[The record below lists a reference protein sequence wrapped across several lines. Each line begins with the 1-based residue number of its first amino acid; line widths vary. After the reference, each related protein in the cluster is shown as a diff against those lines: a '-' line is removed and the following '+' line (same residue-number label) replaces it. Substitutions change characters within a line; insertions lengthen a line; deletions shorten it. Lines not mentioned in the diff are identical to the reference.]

1 MAKVQWWQRIADP
14 DSVVKR
20 ATSAVSDRRVRYIT
34 AARSS
39 GLFRDE
45 PEILQAFVNADV
57 PLSVANRTMAEITKV
72 KAKQRRER
80 YTTAGYGNESMTQ
93 NQIDEEADAKADETV
108 NPMIASAANSRL
120 MQASIQRSSDKGPGF
135 WGHLAGLGES
145 IVGAAGDAL
154 TAISSPLQVPRAIG
168 GAMPDSQAEK
178 FVKESDAIQS
188 LPVLGQMGVTLTE
201 SVFDWTKGVSNLL
214 GNKVTEQ
221 TGLLGSQEL
230 SEAQQQ
236 QMKGAGYD
244 PTSRVSRYA
253 YYYESFSQKRRAV
266 ADDDI
271 SKLKNQYDPGKVQL
285 AVELVTS
292 GFFEDPARSIG
303 GLSPEAQ
310 QFARGLGAAPQDSAD
325 ARLVK
330 AVQDNNTLGFGAA
343 LANRFP
349 EFGEMGSG
357 GRAAVGAFGDLAVY
371 WFADPLVVAGKGLQ
385 AVKYSMNG
393 VSANTID
400 DTVKM
405 LAASGDNFKP
415 KGFAATALDDA
426 MRVVDKNFHLMQA
439 NRMDEA
445 AKAAE
450 SFRRLHPD
458 MAGVYDALMATRSGA
473 VTRLRPREG
482 KEILSETEKSR
493 RVNRQQQPWAY
504 DSGKF
509 GESTPVWKLSDSV
522 DDAISAERSATE
534 RAKMADTLGEFV
546 FMEALTSGRP
556 LYKGKM
562 LLPGQVAIN
571 RRFRDGIANVRDF
584 YSRQDKKFWRN
595 LEEARGKHKIE
606 LDGDVVADAYGRA
619 EILLDKATTDAV
631 KRNYYGGLGNPTL
644 GLSRAMGRAWTK
656 FEKSFS
662 GKTINFDSPES
673 TELFRRW
680 AVEFLP
686 KRQAYALTNEFAAS
700 NPARRYALMQQ
711 TVSASLS
718 AAGLRNNSA
727 ARRASERL
735 LKGLAPRYDEAGR
748 SGSPLEMYTNPIDNT
763 VKVGEYDVAAAVWP
777 HQVTEGWQMPNLRE
791 LKRVINRHSVLGYA
805 AGTLN
810 NDTMDVM
817 TSWWKVLMVANPAN
831 MVRQALEAG
840 AFLVARNPEMVGDVA
855 QVRQALKAA
864 KGVAK
869 AEKHDLQRLAGR
881 LEDVVDGG
889 TLARIDEAIKTGDT
903 ATYAGIIRSTLEKNG
918 IKGRHADI
926 LTRMGETVDIR
937 DMAPGPVHSAALALA
952 GPLDWYRKLRF
963 RTAEKLGLS
972 VDEMIASPFEKYLAE
987 STVSQYTESMLHAMG
1002 AAADNYALGSERF
1015 MDDTF
1020 DHTTELLNQGFGVR
1034 TPRVPNSYQYTD
1046 SFSTQAWTEDIQKL
1060 QADELGNLVLRRIAA
1075 EELGKVD
1082 QIKMLN
1088 GMLEAAN
1095 AEGAVV
1101 SSVKVA
1107 KDGGMIRARKTFL
1120 GEEFAKRS
1128 AGVTDEAELAQI
1140 KTDLMALQ
1148 RYSPEALETP
1158 AGFAAHLIG
1167 TDDLGRTLRDT
1178 SKRANYTSSGRY
1190 VETAEDRAEAISR
1203 HAEVMVRDAVM
1214 RLGGR
1219 YEDGRIVFSHE
1230 TYPLL
1235 EKIAEGKRVNAN
1247 DLAHLPDDLRPP
1259 GLVKELYV
1267 PDLGQGRNTIRR
1279 RLVQAASKTYSA
1291 IVAQPLA
1298 AYASHPMVIAHR
1310 YEAYTE
1316 MMPVFKQL
1324 TARGMSQEQAAYLL
1338 ESAANRRALNLTFN
1352 ATDNPGDHSV
1362 FAELTDNFLMFNR
1375 AQEDFLRRFLKAA
1388 TADPALLART
1398 KTLVDAAHHAGLV
1411 SMQKFSDEEG
1421 NEKEQLV
1428 FTYPGSAAMVKVIG
1442 DAWAAMGGEADNLHG
1457 IPQYK
1462 GLSAQVRF
1470 INPSINNP
1478 LQFSSNPFMAMPLR
1492 FAREMFP
1499 EHAQDITE
1507 VITAME
1513 GGSRY
1518 FAEKDTMEQFLP
1530 AALTRLVPIVTKD
1543 ERDGQYAS
1551 ALRSA
1556 LTYAEAAGILPEA
1569 GQASPD
1575 EVQDAQDAIR
1585 SMVQNIM
1592 VQRAVFG
1599 MVAPAA
1605 PSLAEPGDLKTSA
1618 LAMAEGVNSLRG
1630 EWFDVLEWANTK
1642 YPQNGAMA
1650 LSEAHVEWARRHP
1663 KGKSIANP
1671 EAFTVGTSQMAG
1683 SEKAAPSNAPV
1694 TQWMLDNL
1702 EWVQK
1707 NQAVAYYLLPT
1718 MEGDKWYE
1726 AAPYRLQFRQELR
1739 EHKSLEEFYRDVT
1752 MQDELAQFYGMTKQL
1767 SVAKMLDPANAKAIQ
1782 SQFDQWKAGWEQKH
1796 PGVAAE
1802 LDRRQDPNYA
1812 HAQIAP
1818 ALGRLAQESLPAE
1831 LAPFQAQFKE
1841 MYGDYMTY
1849 RKLFAEAPRNQKA
1862 TVNARYREYG
1872 KARWEVTPLSQL
1884 WNALDVYEDR

>member
-14 DSVVKR
+14 DAVVKR

-39 GLFRDE
+39 GLFQDE

-57 PLSVANRTMAEITKV
+57 PLSVANRTMAELTKV
-72 KAKQRRER
+72 KAKQRRSL

-93 NQIDEEADAKADETV
+93 AQTDQEADAKQDDIQL
-108 NPMIASAANSRL
+108 NPVLSGVANSSA
-120 MQASIQRSSDKGPGF
+120 MQGAIQRSAKQEEPGF
-135 WGHLAGLGES
+135 WGHVAGIGES
-145 IVGAAGDAL
+145 IVGGLGDAL
-154 TAISSPLQVPRAIG
+154 TAASSPIQVPKAIG
-168 GAMPDSQAEK
+168 AAMPDASAEK
-178 FVKESDAIQS
+178 WVKENEWIQS
-188 LPVLGQMGVTLTE
+188 IPVLGQMGVTLAE
-201 SVFDWTKGVSNLL
+201 GVFDWSKGASNLIA
-214 GNKVTEQ
+214 GDAGGDVISEQ
-221 TGLLGSQEL
+221 QK
-230 SEAQQQ
+230 Q
-236 QMKGAGYD
+236 QMRGAGYD
-244 PTSRVSRYA
+244 PNARASRYA
-253 YYYESFSQKRRAV
+253 YYYEGFNQKRKAV
-266 ADDDI
+266 ADDDVA
-271 SKLKNQYDPGKVQL
+271 KLKNEYDPNKVQL

-292 GFFEDPARSIG
+292 GFFEDPARSIN

-310 QFARGLGAAPQDSAD
+310 GFARGLGAQPQDSSD
-325 ARLVK
+325 ARLIK

-343 LANRFP
+343 LANRFG
-349 EFGEMGSG
+349 GEMGG
-357 GRAAVGAFGDLAVY
+357 GQRAAVGAFGDLAVY
-371 WFADPLVVAGKGLQ
+371 WFADPLVVGSKGLK

-393 VSANTID
+393 VSANSID

-405 LAASGDNFKP
+405 LAASGNDFKP
-415 KGFAATALDDA
+415 KGFAAKALDDA
-426 MRVVDKNFHLMQA
+426 MRTVDNNFHLMQS

-445 AKAAE
+445 AKATE

-458 MAGVYDALMATRSGA
+458 MMPVFDALMATRSGA
-473 VTRLRPREG
+473 ITRLRPREG
-482 KEILSETEKSR
+482 AEIASETEKAR

-509 GESTPVWKLSDSV
+509 GESTPVWKLSDSFDEAV
-522 DDAISAERSATE
+522 SAERSATE

-546 FMEALTSGRP
+546 FMEALTSGRS

-562 LLPGQVAIN
+562 LLPGQVAVN
-571 RRFRDGIANVRDF
+571 RRFRDAFSGVRDA
-584 YSRQDKKFWRN
+584 YSRTDKKFWKN
-595 LEEARGKHKIE
+595 LEEARGKHKVE

-631 KRNYYGGLGNPTL
+631 KRNYYGSLGNPTL
-644 GLSRAMGRAWTK
+644 GLSRAMGRGWTY

-662 GKTINFDSPES
+662 NKTINFDSPES

-686 KRQAYALTNEFAAS
+686 KRHAYALTNEFASS

-718 AAGLRNNSA
+718 AAGLRNNGA
-727 ARRASERL
+727 ARRTAERL

-748 SGSPLEMYTNPIDNT
+748 TGSPLEMYTNPIDNT

-810 NDTMDVM
+810 NDTMDVL
-817 TSWWKVLMVANPAN
+817 TSWWKVAMVANPAN
-831 MVRQALEAG
+831 MVRQALESY
-840 AFLVARNPEMVGDVA
+840 AFTAARNPEILPEMVQA
-855 QVRQALKAA
+855 RQALKAA
-864 KGVAK
+864 GGINK
-869 AEKHDLQRLAGR
+869 AEKHDLQRLAGK
-881 LEDVVDGG
+881 LQDVVDGP
-889 TLARIDEAIKTGDT
+889 TLARIDEAIKTGDNV
-903 ATYAGIIRSTLEKNG
+903 TYAGIIRDALEKNG

-937 DMAPGPVHSAALALA
+937 DMAPGPIHSAALALA

-963 RTAEKLGLS
+963 RTAERLGLS
-972 VDEMIASPFEKYLAE
+972 VDELMASPFEKYLSE

-1015 MDDTF
+1015 MDNTF
-1020 DHTTELLNQGFGVR
+1020 DRTTELMNQGFGVR
-1034 TPRVPNSYQYTD
+1034 TPRVPNSYQYTE
-1046 SFSTQAWTEDIQKL
+1046 SYSTQAWAEDIQKL
-1060 QADELGNLVLRRIAA
+1060 QGDELGNLVLRRIAA
-1075 EELGKVD
+1075 EEVGKVE
-1082 QIKMLN
+1082 QVKKLN
-1088 GMLEAAN
+1088 AMLEAAN
-1095 AEGAVV
+1095 AKGALVP
-1101 SSVKVA
+1101 SVRVT
-1107 KDGGMIRARKTFL
+1107 KDTGMIHARKKFL
-1120 GEEFAKRS
+1120 GEEFARRS
-1128 AGVTDEAELAQI
+1128 ADVTDADELAAI
-1140 KTDLMALQ
+1140 KADLMALE
-1148 RYSPEALETP
+1148 RYSPQSLETP
-1158 AGFAAHLIG
+1158 AGFAAHLISA
-1167 TDDLGRTLRDT
+1167 DDLGRVLRDT
-1178 SKRANYTSSGRY
+1178 SKRSNYTSSGRA
-1190 VETAEDRAEAISR
+1190 VETAEDRAEAVSR
-1203 HAEVMVRDAVM
+1203 HAEVMVRDAVT

-1219 YEDGRIVFSHE
+1219 YENGKAAFSHE
-1230 TYPLL
+1230 VYPLL
-1235 EKIAEGKRVNAN
+1235 EKIADGKRINAN
-1247 DLAHLPDDLRPP
+1247 DLTPYADELRPP

-1267 PDLGQGRNTIRR
+1267 PDLGQGKNTIRR

-1291 IVAQPLA
+1291 VVAQPLA
-1298 AYASHPMVIAHR
+1298 AYATHPTVIAHR

-1316 MMPVFKQL
+1316 LMPVMKQL
-1324 TARGMSQEQAAYLL
+1324 TSRGMSEQQAAYLL

-1352 ATDNPGDHSV
+1352 TTDNPGDHSV

-1375 AQEDFLRRFLKAA
+1375 AQEDFLRRFLKA
-1388 TADPALLART
+1388 TVADPALLART
-1398 KTLVDAAHHAGLV
+1398 KTLVDAAHHAGVV

-1442 DAWAAMGGEADNLHG
+1442 DAWASMGGEMDNLHG
-1457 IPQYK
+1457 VPQFK
-1462 GLSAQVRF
+1462 GFSAQVRF
-1470 INPSINNP
+1470 VNPSINNP

-1530 AALTRLVPIVTKD
+1530 AALTRLVPLVTKD

-1551 ALRSA
+1551 ALRTA

-1575 EVQDAQDAIR
+1575 QIQDAQDSVR

-1599 MVAPAA
+1599 MFAPAA
-1605 PSLAEPGDLKTSA
+1605 PSLNEPSGDLKVNA
-1618 LAMAEGVNSLRG
+1618 AAMAEGVTSLRS
-1630 EWFDVLEWANTK
+1630 EWFDVLEWANVK
-1642 YPQNGAMA
+1642 YPQNGSLA
-1650 LSEAHVEWARRHP
+1650 LSEAHVEWARRYP

-1671 EAFTVGTSQMAG
+1671 EAFTTGTSQMAG

-1702 EWVQK
+1702 DWVK
-1707 NQAVAYYLLPT
+1707 ENQAVAYHLLPT

-1752 MQDELAQFYGMTKQL
+1752 MQDEISQFFKMTKQL
-1767 SVAKMLDPANAKAIQ
+1767 SAAKMIDPGNSKAIQ
-1782 SQFDQWKAGWEQKH
+1782 AAFDQWKSGWEQKH

-1812 HAQIAP
+1812 HSQIAP
-1818 ALGRLAQESLPAE
+1818 ALGRLAENPLPKE
-1831 LAPFQAQFKE
+1831 LEPFKAQFQE

-1849 RKLFAEAPRNQKA
+1849 RRLFAEAPRNEKA
-1862 TVNARYREYG
+1862 AINGKYRDYG
-1872 KARWEVTPLSQL
+1872 KSRWGGSPLSQL
-1884 WNALDVYEDR
+1884 WNAIDVYEDR

>member
-14 DSVVKR
+14 DTVVKR
-20 ATSAVSDRRVRYIT
+20 ATAAVSDRRVRYVT
-34 AARSS
+34 AARAS
-39 GLFRDE
+39 GLFQDE
-45 PEILQAFVNADV
+45 PEVLQAFVNADV
-57 PLSVANRTMAEITKV
+57 PLSVANRTMAEISKI
-72 KAKQRRER
+72 KAKQRRQN
-80 YTTAGYGNESMTQ
+80 YTNAGYGTESMTQ
-93 NQIDEEADAKADETV
+93 SQVDEEADAKSGDTLTF
-108 NPMIASAANSRL
+108 SAGENKA
-120 MQASIQRSSDKGPGF
+120 MQGAIQRPTDEGPGF
-135 WGHLAGLGES
+135 WGHLAGLGETVVGGLGDVLGAIAS
-145 IVGAAGDAL
+145 PISVPLAAGAAQPD
-154 TAISSPLQVPRAIG
+154 TAQ
-168 GAMPDSQAEK
+168 EK
-178 FVKESDAIQS
+178 WAQEN
-188 LPVLGQMGVTLTE
+188 LGKNVIPAY
-201 SVFDWTKGVSNLL
+201 
-214 GNKVTEQ
+214 
-221 TGLLGSQEL
+221 GLLGKAAGALTGSVMDWAKGVNIVAGIDRDA
-230 SEAQQQ
+230 SPQQQ
-236 QMKGAGYD
+236 AQMRGAGYD
-244 PTSRVSRYA
+244 PNSATSRYA
-253 YYYESFSQKRRAV
+253 YYYESFNQKRKPV
-266 ADDDI
+266 ADKDI
-271 SKLKNQYDPGKVQL
+271 DRLKNEYDPGKVQL

-330 AVQDNNTLGFGAA
+330 AMQDNATLSFGGA
-343 LANRFP
+343 LANQWDM
-349 EFGEMGSG
+349 ELGSG
-357 GRAAVGAFGDLAVY
+357 SRAAVSAFGDLAVY
-371 WFADPLVVAGKGLQ
+371 WFADPLVLAGRG
-385 AVKYSMNG
+385 VKAAKYMMNG
-393 VSANTID
+393 VSANSID

-405 LAASGDNFKP
+405 LAASADNFKP
-415 KGFAATALDDA
+415 KGFAASALDDA
-426 MRVVDKNFHLMQA
+426 MRTVDKNFNLMQA

-450 SFRRLHPD
+450 SFRRLRPD

-493 RVNRQQQPWAY
+493 RVSRQQQPWIY

-522 DDAISAERSATE
+522 DEAVSAERSATE
-534 RAKMADTLGEFV
+534 RAKMADTLGDFI
-546 FMEALTSGRP
+546 FMEAITSGRS

-584 YSRQDKKFWRN
+584 YSRQDKKFWKN
-595 LEEARGKHKIE
+595 LEEARGKHKVE

-631 KRNYYGGLGNPTL
+631 KRNYYGGVGTPTL
-644 GLSRAMGRAWTK
+644 GLSRSMGRAWSH

-662 GKTINFDSPES
+662 NKTINFDSPES

-727 ARRASERL
+727 AKRTAEKL

-748 SGSPLEMYTNPIDNT
+748 AGSPLEMYTNPIDNT

-791 LKRVINRHSVLGYA
+791 LKRVINRHSILGYA
-805 AGTLN
+805 TGTLN

-817 TSWWKVLMVANPAN
+817 TSWWKVAMVANPAN
-831 MVRQALEAG
+831 MVRQAVEAAG
-840 AFLVARNPEMVGDVA
+840 FLVGRQPEMVGPAVQA
-855 QVRQALKAA
+855 RLALKAA
-864 KGVAK
+864 KGLAK

-881 LEDVVDGG
+881 LEDVVDGP
-889 TLARIDEAIKTGDT
+889 TLAKIDEAIKTGDT
-903 ATYAGIIRSTLEKNG
+903 ATYAGIIRDTLEKNG

-926 LTRMGETVDIR
+926 LTRLGETVDIR
-937 DMAPGPVHSAALALA
+937 DMAPGPVHSASLALA
-952 GPLDWYRKLRF
+952 GPMDWYRKLRY
-963 RTAEKLGLS
+963 RTAEKLGLNIE
-972 VDEMIASPFEKYLAE
+972 EMISSPFEKYLAE

-1015 MDDTF
+1015 ADETF
-1020 DHTTELLNQGFGVR
+1020 DRTTELLNQGFGVR
-1034 TPRVPNSYQYTD
+1034 TPRVPNSYQFTE
-1046 SFSTQAWTEDIQKL
+1046 SFSTQAWAEDIQKL

-1082 QIKMLN
+1082 QVKALN

-1095 AEGAVV
+1095 AKGALVPA
-1101 SSVKVA
+1101 VKVA
-1107 KDGGMIRARKTFL
+1107 KDGGMIRARKAFL
-1120 GEEFAKRS
+1120 RDEYAKRS
-1128 AGVTDEAELAQI
+1128 AGVTDPAELETI
-1140 KTDLMALQ
+1140 KADLMALE
-1148 RYSPEALETP
+1148 RYSPQALETP

-1167 TDDLGRTLRDT
+1167 TDDLGRVLRDT
-1178 SKRANYTSSGRY
+1178 AKRSNYTASGRY

-1203 HAEVMVRDAVM
+1203 HAEVMVRDAVT

-1219 YEDGRIVFSHE
+1219 YEDGRILFSHE
-1230 TYPLL
+1230 VHPLL
-1235 EKIAEGKRVNAN
+1235 EKVAEGKRVNAA
-1247 DLAHLPDDLRPP
+1247 DLTSYADDLRPQ

-1267 PDLGQGRNTIRR
+1267 PDLGQGKNTIRR
-1279 RLVQAASKTYSA
+1279 RLVQAASKAYSA
-1291 IVAQPLA
+1291 VVAQPLA
-1298 AYASHPMVIAHR
+1298 AYATHPMVIANR
-1310 YEAYTE
+1310 YTAYNE
-1316 MMPVFKQL
+1316 LMPVFKQL
-1324 TARGMSQEQAAYLL
+1324 KARGMSDEQAAYML

-1375 AQEDFLRRFLKAA
+1375 AQEDFTRRFFKAT

-1398 KTLVDAAHHAGLV
+1398 KVLVDAAFHAGVV

-1421 NEKEQLV
+1421 NDKEQLV
-1428 FTYPGSAAMVKVIG
+1428 FTYPGSAAMVRIIG

-1457 IPQYK
+1457 MPQYK

-1530 AALTRLVPIVTKD
+1530 SALTRLVPLVTKD

-1551 ALRSA
+1551 ALRTA

-1575 EVQDAQDAIR
+1575 QIQDAQDSIR

-1599 MVAPAA
+1599 MFAPAA
-1605 PSLAEPGDLKTSA
+1605 PSLGEPGDLKTNA
-1618 LAMAEGVNSLRG
+1618 LAMAEGVQSLRG
-1630 EWFDVLEWANTK
+1630 EWFDVLEWANNK
-1642 YPQNGAMA
+1642 YPQNGSLA
-1650 LSEAHVEWARRHP
+1650 LSEAHVEWARRYP

-1671 EAFTVGTSQMAG
+1671 EAFTVGTSQMTG
-1683 SEKAAPSNAPV
+1683 SEKAAPSNAPT

-1702 EWVQK
+1702 DWVK
-1707 NQAVAYYLLPT
+1707 ENQAVAYLLLPT
-1718 MEGDKWYE
+1718 MAGDKWYE

-1752 MQDELAQFYGMTKQL
+1752 MQDEMAQFYGMTKQL
-1767 SVAKMLDPANAKAIQ
+1767 SRAKMVDPGNAKAIQ
-1782 SQFDQWKAGWEQKH
+1782 AAFDQWKAGWDQKH

-1812 HAQIAP
+1812 HSQIAP
-1818 ALGRLAQESLPAE
+1818 ALGRLADQPLPKE

-1841 MYGDYMTY
+1841 MYSDYMTY
-1849 RKLFAEAPRNQKA
+1849 RRLFAEAPRGDKA
-1862 TVNARYREYG
+1862 GINSKYRQYG
-1872 KARWEVTPLSQL
+1872 DSRWGATPLENL
-1884 WNALDVYEDR
+1884 WKSLDVYEDR

>member
-1 MAKVQWWQRIADP
+1 MARKPQWWQRIADP
-14 DSVVKR
+14 DTVVKR
-20 ATSAVSDRRVRYIT
+20 ATAPVSDRRVRYIT

-39 GLFRDE
+39 GLFQDE
-45 PEILQAFVNADV
+45 PEVLQAFVNADV
-57 PLSVANRTMAEITKV
+57 PLAVANRTMAEMAKV
-72 KAKQRRER
+72 KARQRRDL
-80 YTTAGYGNESMTQ
+80 YTQAGYGNESMTRAQ
-93 NQIDEEADAKADETV
+93 LDQESDAKADPIV
-108 NPMIASAANSRL
+108 QAAADSPL
-120 MQASIQRSSDKGPGF
+120 MQNMIKRSASDEGTGF
-135 WGHLAGLGES
+135 WGHLAGIGES
-145 IVGAAGDAL
+145 IVGAAGDVL
-154 TAISSPLQVPRAIG
+154 SAISSPIQVPRAVG
-168 GAMPDSQAEK
+168 GAMPDTDAERW
-178 FVKESDAIQS
+178 VKDNDWIQS
-188 LPVLGQMGVTLTE
+188 IPVLGQMGVTLAE
-201 SVFDWTKGVSNLL
+201 GVYDWSKGAANLVAGDAS
-214 GNKVTEQ
+214 GNVISAEQ
-221 TGLLGSQEL
+221 QK
-230 SEAQQQ
+230 
-236 QMKGAGYD
+236 QMRQAGYD
-244 PTSRVSRYA
+244 PNSRASTYA
-253 YYYESFSQKRRAV
+253 YYYENFNQKRKPV
-266 ADDDI
+266 ADDDVA
-271 SKLKNQYDPGKVQL
+271 KLKNEYDPGKVQL

-310 QFARGLGAAPQDSAD
+310 QFARGLGAQPQDSAD

-343 LANRFP
+343 LANRFG
-349 EFGEMGSG
+349 GEMGG
-357 GRAAVGAFGDLAVY
+357 GQRAAVGAFGDLAVY
-371 WFADPLVVAGKGLQ
+371 WFADPLVVAGKGLN
-385 AVKYSMNG
+385 AVKFAMNG
-393 VSANTID
+393 VAANNID

-405 LAASGDNFKP
+405 LAASADNFKP
-415 KGFAATALDDA
+415 KGFAAKAMDDA
-426 MRVVDKNFHLMQA
+426 MRVVDRNFHLMQA

-445 AKAAE
+445 AREAE
-450 SFRRLHPD
+450 RFRRLHPD
-458 MAGVYDALMATRSGA
+458 MAPVYDALMATRSGA

-482 KEILSETEKSR
+482 REVLSETEKAR
-493 RVNRQQQPWAY
+493 RVNRQQQPWVY
-504 DSGKF
+504 DSGEF
-509 GESTPVWKLSDSV
+509 GKSTPVWKLSDSLDEV
-522 DDAISAERSATE
+522 VGAQRSAEE
-534 RAKMADTLGEFV
+534 RAKMADVLGEFV
-546 FMEALTSGRP
+546 FAEALASGRP
-556 LYKGKM
+556 LYRGKM
-562 LLPGQVAIN
+562 LLPGQVAVN
-571 RRFRDGIANVRDF
+571 ARLRQAIAPVRDF
-584 YSRQDKKFWRN
+584 YSRQDKKFWKS

-631 KRNYYGGLGNPTL
+631 KRNYYGTMGTPTL
-644 GLSRAMGRAWTK
+644 GLGRAFGRAWTK

-718 AAGLRNNSA
+718 AAGLRNNGA
-727 ARRASERL
+727 ARRAAERL

-791 LKRVINRHSVLGYA
+791 LKRVVNRHSVLGYVM
-805 AGTLN
+805 GTLN
-810 NDTMDVM
+810 NDTMDVL
-817 TSWWKVLMVANPAN
+817 TSWWKVAMVANPAN

-840 AFLVARNPEMVGDVA
+840 AFLTARSPEAIPDA
-855 QVRQALKAA
+855 AKARQALKAA
-864 KGVAK
+864 KGVNK
-869 AEKHDLQRLAGR
+869 AEKHDLQRLAGK
-881 LEDVVDGG
+881 LEDVVDAN
-889 TLARIDEAIKTGDT
+889 TLAKIDEAIKTGDT
-903 ATYAGIIRSTLEKNG
+903 ATYAAIIRNTLEKNG

-937 DMAPGPVHSAALALA
+937 DMAPGPIHSAALALA

-963 RTAEKLGLS
+963 RTAERLGLNIEDMMS
-972 VDEMIASPFEKYLAE
+972 SPFEKYLAE
-987 STVSQYTESMLHAMG
+987 TTVSQYTESMLHAMG
-1002 AAADNYALGSERF
+1002 AAADNYALGTERF

-1020 DHTTELLNQGFGVR
+1020 DRTTELMNQGFGVR
-1034 TPRVPNSYQYTD
+1034 TPRVPNSYQWTD
-1046 SFSTQAWTEDIQKL
+1046 SFSTQAWAEDIQKL

-1075 EELGKVD
+1075 EEVGMVE
-1082 QIKMLN
+1082 QVKMLN

-1095 AEGAVV
+1095 AQGALVGK
-1101 SSVKVA
+1101 VKVA
-1107 KDGGMIRARKTFL
+1107 KDAGMIHARRTFL
-1120 GEEFAKRS
+1120 KEEFARRS

-1140 KTDLMALQ
+1140 KADLMALE
-1148 RYSPEALETP
+1148 RYSPQALETP
-1158 AGFAAHLIG
+1158 QGFAAHLIG
-1167 TDDLGRTLRDT
+1167 ADDLGRVLRDT
-1178 SKRANYTSSGRY
+1178 SKRANYTASGRY
-1190 VETAEDRAEAISR
+1190 VETAEDRAEAITR
-1203 HAEVMVRDAVM
+1203 HAEVMVRDAVT

-1219 YEDGRIVFSHE
+1219 YEDGRIFFSHE

-1235 EKIAEGKRVNAN
+1235 EKIAAGGRVDAR
-1247 DLAHLPDDLRPP
+1247 DLAHMPDDLRPQ

-1279 RLVQAASKTYSA
+1279 RLVQAASKAYSA

-1298 AYASHPMVIAHR
+1298 AYATHPMVIAHR
-1310 YEAYTE
+1310 YQAYNELT
-1316 MMPVFKQL
+1316 PVFAQL
-1324 TARGMSQEQAAYLL
+1324 KARGMSEQQAAYLL

-1352 ATDNPGDHSV
+1352 ATDNPADHSV

-1375 AQEDFLRRFLKAA
+1375 AQEDFLRRFLRAA

-1398 KTLVDAAHHAGLV
+1398 KTLVDAAHHAGVV

-1428 FTYPGSAAMVKVIG
+1428 FTYPGSAAMVRIIG
-1442 DAWAAMGGEADNLHG
+1442 DAWAALGGEADNLHG
-1457 IPQYK
+1457 MPQYK
-1462 GLSAQVRF
+1462 GLSAQARF

-1518 FAEKDTMEQFLP
+1518 FAEKDTLEQFLP
-1530 AALTRLVPIVTKD
+1530 AALTRLIPMVTKD

-1551 ALRSA
+1551 ALRTA

-1575 EVQDAQDAIR
+1575 QIQEAQDAIR
-1585 SMVQNIM
+1585 SMVQNVMI
-1592 VQRAVFG
+1592 QRAVFG
-1599 MVAPAA
+1599 MIAPAA
-1605 PSLAEPGDLKTSA
+1605 PSLTEPGDLKVNA
-1618 LAMAEGVNSLRG
+1618 LAMAEGVTSLRS
-1630 EWFDVLEWANTK
+1630 EWFDVLEWANQK
-1642 YPQNGAMA
+1642 YPQNSSLA
-1650 LSEAHVEWARRHP
+1650 LSEAHVEWARRYP

-1683 SEKAAPSNAPV
+1683 SEKAAPSNAPT
-1694 TQWMLDNL
+1694 TQWMLENL
-1702 EWVQK
+1702 AWVK
-1707 NQAVAYYLLPT
+1707 ENQAVAYFLLPT

-1752 MQDELAQFYGMTKQL
+1752 MQDELAQFYKMTKQL
-1767 SVAKMLDPANAKAIQ
+1767 SQAKMLDPGNSKTIQ
-1782 SQFDQWKAGWEQKH
+1782 QAFDQWKAGWEQKH

-1818 ALGRLAQESLPAE
+1818 ALGRLAEQPLPKE
-1831 LAPFQAQFKE
+1831 LEPFRAQFQE

-1849 RKLFAEAPRNQKA
+1849 RRLFAEAPRNQKA

-1872 KARWEVTPLSQL
+1872 KSRWGVSPLSQL

>member
-14 DSVVKR
+14 DTVVKR
-20 ATSAVSDRRVRYIT
+20 ATSAVSDRRVRYVT

-57 PLSVANRTMAEITKV
+57 PLSVANRTMAELSKV
-72 KAKQRRER
+72 KAKQRREL
-80 YTTAGYGNESMTQ
+80 YTAAGYGNESMTKAQ
-93 NQIDEEADAKADETV
+93 LDEEADAKADDS
-108 NPMIASAANSRL
+108 MIPQWAVDGTANSPI
-120 MQASIQRSSDKGPGF
+120 MQSMIKRQSEGGTGF
-135 WGHLAGLGES
+135 WGQVAGFGEG
-145 IVGAAGDAL
+145 IVGGIGDILGKIASP
-154 TAISSPLQVPRAIG
+154 ISVPRAVG
-168 GAMPDSQAEK
+168 GAMPDTQAEK
-178 FVKESDAIQS
+178 WAKESGAVQS
-188 LPVLGQMGVTLTE
+188 IPVVGQMGVTLLE
-201 SVFDWTKGVSNLL
+201 GLYDWSKGVSNLVTGDAG
-214 GNKVTEQ
+214 GNEISADQAK
-221 TGLLGSQEL
+221 
-230 SEAQQQ
+230 
-236 QMKGAGYD
+236 QMRQAGYD
-244 PTSRVSRYA
+244 PSSRASRYA
-253 YYYESFSQKRRAV
+253 YYYESFNQKRKPV
-266 ADDDI
+266 ADDDVA
-271 SKLKNQYDPGKVQL
+271 KLKNEYDPRKVQY

-292 GFFEDPARSIG
+292 GFFDDPVRAIG

-310 QFARGLGAAPQDSAD
+310 QFARGLGGQPQDSPD
-325 ARLVK
+325 SRLIK

-349 EFGEMGSG
+349 EAGPMGSG
-357 GRAAVGAFGDLAVY
+357 SRQAIGAFGDLAVY
-371 WFADPLVVAGKGLQ
+371 WFADPLVLASKGMQVA
-385 AVKYSMNG
+385 KYSMNG
-393 VSANTID
+393 VSANNID

-405 LAASGDNFKP
+405 LAASGNDFKP
-415 KGFAATALDDA
+415 KGFAAKALDDA
-426 MRVVDKNFHLMQA
+426 MRTVDRNFNLMQA

-458 MAGVYDALMATRSGA
+458 MAPVYDALMATRSGA

-482 KEILSETEKSR
+482 REVLSETEKAR

-504 DSGKF
+504 DSGEF
-509 GESTPVWKLSDSV
+509 GKSTPVWKLSDSV
-522 DDAISAERSATE
+522 DEVVSAQRSAEE
-534 RAKMADTLGEFV
+534 RAKMADTLGEFI
-546 FMEALTSGRP
+546 FIEALTSGRP

-562 LLPGQVAIN
+562 LLPGQIAVNA
-571 RRFRDGIANVRDF
+571 RFREGFARVRDF
-584 YSRQDKKFWRN
+584 YSRQDKKFWKN

-619 EILLDKATTDAV
+619 EILLDRATTDAV
-631 KRNYYGGLGNPTL
+631 KRNYYGSIGTPTL
-644 GLSRAMGRAWTK
+644 GLSRAFGRAWTK

-727 ARRASERL
+727 ARRAAERL

-748 SGSPLEMYTNPIDNT
+748 TGSPLEMYTNPVDNT
-763 VKVGEYDVAAAVWP
+763 IKVGEYDVAAAVWP

-791 LKRVINRHSVLGYA
+791 LKRVINRHSVLGYVM
-805 AGTLN
+805 GSLN
-810 NDTMDVM
+810 NDTMDVL
-817 TSWWKVLMVANPAN
+817 TSWWKVAMVANPAN

-840 AFLVARNPEMVGDVA
+840 AFLVGRTPGAAADVA
-855 QVRQALKAA
+855 QARQALKAA
-864 KGVAK
+864 KGMNK
-869 AEKHDLQRLAGR
+869 AERHDLQRLAGK
-881 LEDVVDGG
+881 LEDVVDAA
-889 TLARIDEAIKTGDT
+889 TLAKIDEAIKTGDT

-926 LTRMGETVDIR
+926 LTRLGETVDIR
-937 DMAPGPVHSAALALA
+937 DMAPGPIHSAALALA

-963 RTAEKLGLS
+963 RTAERLGLS
-972 VDEMIASPFEKYLAE
+972 IDEMIKSPFEQYLAE
-987 STVSQYTESMLHAMG
+987 STVNQYTESMLHAMG
-1002 AAADNYALGSERF
+1002 AAADNYALGTERF

-1020 DHTTELLNQGFGVR
+1020 DRTTELMNQGFGVR
-1034 TPRVPNSYQYTD
+1034 TPRVPNSYQWTD
-1046 SFSTQAWTEDIQKL
+1046 SFSTQAWAEDIQKL
-1060 QADELGNLVLRRIAA
+1060 QADELGNLLLRRIAA
-1075 EELGKVD
+1075 EEVGKLEQV
-1082 QIKMLN
+1082 KMLN
-1088 GMLEAAN
+1088 TMLEAAN
-1095 AEGAVV
+1095 AKGALVGK
-1101 SSVKVA
+1101 VKIS
-1107 KDGGMIRARKTFL
+1107 KDAGMIHARKTFL
-1120 GEEFAKRS
+1120 GEEFKRRA
-1128 AGVTDEAELAQI
+1128 AGVTDETELAKI
-1140 KTDLMALQ
+1140 KEDLMALE
-1148 RYSPEALETP
+1148 RFSPQALETP
-1158 AGFAAHLIG
+1158 EGFAAYLIG
-1167 TDDLGRTLRDT
+1167 TDDLGRILRDS
-1178 SKRANYTSSGRY
+1178 SKRSNYTVNGRY
-1190 VETAEDRAEAISR
+1190 VETPEDRAEALTR
-1203 HAEVMVRDAVM
+1203 HAEVMVRDAVT

-1219 YEDGRIVFSHE
+1219 YEHGRIIFSHE

-1235 EKIAEGKRVNAN
+1235 EKIAAGKRVDAR
-1247 DLAHLPDDLRPP
+1247 DLAHMPDDLRPP

-1298 AYASHPMVIAHR
+1298 SYATHPMVIAHR
-1310 YEAYTE
+1310 YQAYTE
-1316 MMPVFKQL
+1316 LMPVMSQL
-1324 TARGMSQEQAAYLL
+1324 KARGMSEQQAAYLL

-1352 ATDNPGDHSV
+1352 ATDNPAEHSV

-1375 AQEDFLRRFLKAA
+1375 AQEDFIRRFLRAV

-1398 KTLVDAAHHAGLV
+1398 KTLVDAAHHAGVV
-1411 SMQKFSDEEG
+1411 SVQKFSDEEG

-1442 DAWAAMGGEADNLHG
+1442 DAWASLGGEMDNLHG
-1457 IPQYK
+1457 VPQFK
-1462 GLSAQVRF
+1462 GFSAQVRF
-1470 INPSINNP
+1470 VNPSINNP

-1507 VITAME
+1507 VITFME

-1518 FAEKDTMEQFLP
+1518 FAEKDTLEQFLP

-1551 ALRSA
+1551 ALRTA
-1556 LTYAEAAGILPEA
+1556 LTYAEAAGILPEP
-1569 GQASPD
+1569 GQATPD
-1575 EVQDAQDAIR
+1575 EIQDAQDAIR

-1599 MVAPAA
+1599 MFAPAA
-1605 PSLAEPGDLKTSA
+1605 PSLGEPGDMKTSA
-1618 LAMAEGVNSLRG
+1618 LAMAEGVSSLRS

-1642 YPQNGAMA
+1642 YPQNSSLA

-1671 EAFTVGTSQMAG
+1671 EAFTVGTSQMVG
-1683 SEKAAPSNAPV
+1683 SDKAAPSNAPT
-1694 TQWMLDNL
+1694 TQWMLENL
-1702 EWVQK
+1702 DWVKQ
-1707 NQAVAYYLLPT
+1707 NQAVAYFLLPT

-1752 MQDELAQFYGMTKQL
+1752 MQDELAQFYKMTKQL
-1767 SVAKMLDPANAKAIQ
+1767 SAAKMADPGNEKAIQ
-1782 SQFDQWKAGWEQKH
+1782 QAFDQWKAGWEAKH

-1818 ALGRLAQESLPAE
+1818 ALGRLAENPLPKE
-1831 LAPFQAQFKE
+1831 LEPFRPAFRE
-1841 MYGDYMTY
+1841 MYSDYMTY
-1849 RKLFAEAPRNQKA
+1849 RRLFAEAPRNQKA

-1872 KARWEVTPLSQL
+1872 KSRWGVTPLAQL

>member
-1 MAKVQWWQRIADP
+1 VAKVQWWQRIADP
-14 DSVVKR
+14 DTVVKR

-39 GLFRDE
+39 GLFQDE

-57 PLSVANRTMAEITKV
+57 PLSVAHRTMAELTKV
-72 KAKQRRER
+72 KAKQRRNL

-93 NQIDEEADAKADETV
+93 AQADEESDAQAGEQPLSFSPAE
-108 NPMIASAANSRL
+108 NRLAPPGIARAAK
-120 MQASIQRSSDKGPGF
+120 QEEPGF
-135 WGHLAGLGES
+135 WGHLAGLGEG
-145 IVGAAGDAL
+145 IVGGIGDAL
-154 TAISSPLQVPRAIG
+154 TAISSPLQAPKALG
-168 GAMPDSQAEK
+168 SAMPDSAPEK
-178 FVKESDAIQS
+178 WVKGNEWIQS
-188 LPVLGQMGVTLTE
+188 IPVVGQMGVTLAE
-201 SVFDWTKGVSNLL
+201 SVLDWSKGVSNLVA
-214 GNKVTEQ
+214 GDAGGDVV
-221 TGLLGSQEL
+221 SQD
-230 SEAQQQ
+230 QQRL
-236 QMKGAGYD
+236 MRGAGYD
-244 PTSRVSRYA
+244 PNSRASRYA
-253 YYYESFSQKRRAV
+253 YYYEGFNQKRKAV
-266 ADDDI
+266 ADDDVA
-271 SKLKNQYDPGKVQL
+271 KLKNEYDPRKVQL

-310 QFARGLGAAPQDSAD
+310 GFARGLGAAPQDSED
-325 ARLVK
+325 ARLIK

-343 LANRFP
+343 LANRFG
-349 EFGEMGSG
+349 GEMGG
-357 GRAAVGAFGDLAVY
+357 GQRAAVGAFGDLAVY
-371 WFADPLVVAGKGLQ
+371 WFADPLVVGAKGMQ

-393 VSANTID
+393 VAANSID

-415 KGFAATALDDA
+415 KGFAAKALDDA
-426 MRVVDKNFHLMQA
+426 MRVVDSNFHLMAA

-445 AKAAE
+445 AKSAE

-458 MAGVYDALMATRSGA
+458 MMPVYDALMATRSGS

-482 KEILSETEKSR
+482 GEILSEAEKAR
-493 RVNRQQQPWAY
+493 RVNRQQQSWTY

-509 GESTPVWKLSDSV
+509 GESAPVWKLSDSFDEAV
-522 DDAISAERSATE
+522 SAERSATE
-534 RAKMADTLGEFV
+534 RAKMADTLGEFI

-562 LLPGQVAIN
+562 LLPGQVAVN
-571 RRFRDGIANVRDF
+571 RRVRDGIASVRDF
-584 YSRQDKKFWRN
+584 YSRTDKKFWKN

-631 KRNYYGGLGNPTL
+631 KRNYYGSIGSPTL
-644 GLSRAMGRAWTK
+644 GISRAFGRAWSK

-718 AAGLRNNSA
+718 AAGLRSTSA
-727 ARRASERL
+727 ARRTSERL

-748 SGSPLEMYTNPIDNT
+748 TGSPLEMYTNPIDNT
-763 VKVGEYDVAAAVWP
+763 IKIGEYDAAAAVWP

-810 NDTMDVM
+810 NDTMDVL
-817 TSWWKVLMVANPAN
+817 TSWWKVAMVANPAN
-831 MVRQALEAG
+831 MVRQALEAY
-840 AFLVARNPEMVGDVA
+840 AFTTARNPEILPEIVQARV
-855 QVRQALKAA
+855 ALKAA
-864 KGVAK
+864 KGLNK
-869 AEKHDLQRLAGR
+869 AETHDLQRLAGK
-881 LEDVVDGG
+881 LEDVVDGP
-889 TLARIDEAIKTGDT
+889 TLARIDEAIKTGNNAEYST
-903 ATYAGIIRSTLEKNG
+903 IIRDALEKNG

-937 DMAPGPVHSAALALA
+937 DLAPGPIHSMALALA

-963 RTAEKLGLS
+963 RTAEKAGISLEEL
-972 VDEMIASPFEKYLAE
+972 INSPFEKYLSE
-987 STVSQYTESMLHAMG
+987 TVLSQYTESMLHAMG
-1002 AAADNYALGSERF
+1002 AAADNYALGAERF
-1015 MDDTF
+1015 MDDTY
-1020 DHTTELLNQGFGVR
+1020 DRTTELMNQGFGVR

-1046 SFSTQAWTEDIQKL
+1046 SYSTQAWAEDIQKL
-1060 QADELGNLVLRRIAA
+1060 QADELGNLILRRIAA
-1075 EELGKVD
+1075 EEIGKVE
-1082 QIKMLN
+1082 QVKMLN
-1088 GMLEAAN
+1088 TMLEAAN
-1095 AEGAVV
+1095 AKGALVP
-1101 SSVKVA
+1101 SVRIDKKA
-1107 KDGGMIRARKTFL
+1107 GMIHARKKFL
-1120 GEEFAKRS
+1120 GEEFTRRS
-1128 AGVTDEAELAQI
+1128 QGVTDPAEIAQI
-1140 KTDLMALQ
+1140 KADLMALE
-1148 RYSPEALETP
+1148 RYSPQALETP

-1167 TDDLGRTLRDT
+1167 ADDLGRILRDA
-1178 SKRANYTSSGRY
+1178 SKRSNYTSSGRA
-1190 VETAEDRAEAISR
+1190 VETAEDRAEAVSR
-1203 HAEVMVRDAVM
+1203 HAEVMVRDAVT

-1219 YEDGRIVFSHE
+1219 YEDGRVLFSHE
-1230 TYPLL
+1230 VYPLL
-1235 EKIAEGKRVNAN
+1235 EKIADGKRVNAK
-1247 DLAHLPDDLRPP
+1247 DLVAYSDELRPP

-1267 PDLGQGRNTIRR
+1267 PDLGQGKNTIRR

-1298 AYASHPMVIAHR
+1298 AYATHPTVIAHR

-1316 MMPVFKQL
+1316 MMPVFSQL
-1324 TARGMSQEQAAYLL
+1324 KARGMSDEQAAYLL
-1338 ESAANRRALNLTFN
+1338 EGAANRRALNLTFN
-1352 ATDNPGDHSV
+1352 VTDNPGDHSV

-1375 AQEDFLRRFLKAA
+1375 AQEDFLRRFLKAVS
-1388 TADPALLART
+1388 ADPALLART
-1398 KTLVDAAHHAGLV
+1398 KTLVDAAHHAGVV

-1428 FTYPGSAAMVKVIG
+1428 FTYPGSAAMVKTIG
-1442 DAWAAMGGEADNLHG
+1442 DAWASMGGEMDNLHG
-1457 IPQYK
+1457 VPQFK
-1462 GLSAQVRF
+1462 GFSAQVRF
-1470 INPSINNP
+1470 VNPSINNP

-1530 AALTRLVPIVTKD
+1530 AALTRLVPIVAKD

-1551 ALRSA
+1551 ALRTA
-1556 LTYAEAAGILPEA
+1556 LTYAEAAGILPEP

-1575 EVQDAQDAIR
+1575 QIQDAQDSVR

-1599 MVAPAA
+1599 MFAPAA
-1605 PSLAEPGDLKTSA
+1605 PSLGEPETDMKVNA
-1618 LAMAEGVNSLRG
+1618 LAMAEGVTSLRG
-1630 EWFDVLEWANTK
+1630 EWFDVLEWANVK
-1642 YPQNGAMA
+1642 YPQNGALA
-1650 LSEAHVEWARRHP
+1650 LSEAHVEWARRYP

-1683 SEKAAPSNAPV
+1683 SEKAAPSNAPT

-1702 EWVQK
+1702 DWVRE
-1707 NQAVAYYLLPT
+1707 NQAVAYHLLPT

-1752 MQDELAQFYGMTKQL
+1752 MQDELAQFYKMTQQL
-1767 SVAKMLDPANAKAIQ
+1767 SRAKMLDAGNAKGVQAA
-1782 SQFDQWKAGWEQKH
+1782 FDQWKAGWEAKH

-1812 HAQIAP
+1812 HSQIAP
-1818 ALGRLAQESLPAE
+1818 ALGRLAEGQLPKE
-1831 LAPFQAQFKE
+1831 LEPFKGSFQE
-1841 MYGDYMTY
+1841 MYSDYMTY
-1849 RKLFAEAPRNQKA
+1849 RRLFAEAPRNQKA
-1862 TVNARYREYG
+1862 SVNAKYREYG
-1872 KARWEVTPLSQL
+1872 KSRWSVGPLSQL

>member
-14 DSVVKR
+14 DAVVKR

-39 GLFRDE
+39 GLFQDE

-57 PLSVANRTMAEITKV
+57 PLSVANRTMAEISKV
-72 KAKQRRER
+72 KAKQRKNL
-80 YTTAGYGNESMTQ
+80 YATAGYGNESMTQ
-93 NQIDEEADAKADETV
+93 AQADEVADADADAPSL
-108 NPMIASAANSRL
+108 NPVLSGVMNSSA
-120 MQASIQRSSDKGPGF
+120 MQSTIQRAGQQEPGF
-135 WGHLAGLGES
+135 WGHLTGLGES
-145 IVGAAGDAL
+145 IVGGAGDVL
-154 TAISSPLQVPRAIG
+154 TAITSPISSPLAAGSAVADTAQEKWVQENLGKNIVPAY
-168 GAMPDSQAEK
+168 GAFGRVVGAAAE
-178 FVKESDAIQS
+178 
-188 LPVLGQMGVTLTE
+188 GVM
-201 SVFDWTKGVSNLL
+201 DWAKGVNIIAGIDREASP
-214 GNKVTEQ
+214 EQ
-221 TGLLGSQEL
+221 Q
-230 SEAQQQ
+230 AQ
-236 QMKGAGYD
+236 MRGAGYD
-244 PTSRVSRYA
+244 PNSRASRYT
-253 YYYESFSQKRRAV
+253 YYYESFNQKRKPV
-266 ADDDI
+266 ADKDVA
-271 SKLKNQYDPGKVQL
+271 KLKNEFDPTKVNL

-310 QFARGLGAAPQDSAD
+310 QFARGLGAAPEDSAD

-330 AVQDNNTLGFGAA
+330 AMQDNATLSFGGA
-343 LANRFP
+343 LANQFDM
-349 EFGEMGSG
+349 ELGTGS
-357 GRAAVGAFGDLAVY
+357 RAAVSAFGDLAVY
-371 WFADPLVVAGKGLQ
+371 WFADPLVVAGKGMQ
-385 AVKYSMNG
+385 AVKYAMNG

-415 KGFAATALDDA
+415 KGFAAKAMDDA
-426 MRVVDKNFHLMQA
+426 MRVVDNNYHLMQA

-445 AKAAE
+445 AKSAE

-458 MAGVYDALMATRSGA
+458 MSPVYDALMATRSGA

-482 KEILSETEKSR
+482 AEIAAETANARK
-493 RVNRQQQPWAY
+493 VNRQQQSWAY
-504 DSGKF
+504 DSGEF
-509 GESTPVWKLSDSV
+509 GKSTPVWKLSDSFDEV
-522 DDAISAERSATE
+522 VSAERSATE
-534 RAKMADTLGEFV
+534 RAKIADTLGEFV
-546 FMEALTSGRP
+546 FVEALASGRP

-584 YSRQDKKFWRN
+584 YSRQDKKFWKN

-631 KRNYYGGLGNPTL
+631 KRNYYGSIGTPTL
-644 GLSRAMGRAWTK
+644 GLGRAMGRAWTK

-686 KRQAYALTNEFAAS
+686 KRQAYALTNEYAAS

-727 ARRASERL
+727 ARRAAERL
-735 LKGLAPRYDEAGR
+735 LKGLAPRYDETGR
-748 SGSPLEMYTNPIDNT
+748 TGSPLEMYTNPIDNT
-763 VKVGEYDVAAAVWP
+763 IKVGEYDAAAAVWP
-777 HQVTEGWQMPNLRE
+777 HQMTEGWQMPNLRE
-791 LKRVINRHSVLGYA
+791 LKRVVNRHSVLGYA

-810 NDTMDVM
+810 NDTMDVL

-831 MVRQALEAG
+831 MVRQALEAY
-840 AFLVARNPEMVGDVA
+840 AFTTARNPEILPEVVQA
-855 QVRQALKAA
+855 RQALKAA
-864 KGVAK
+864 KGINK
-869 AEKHDLQRLAGR
+869 AEKHDLQRLAGH
-881 LEDVVDGG
+881 LEDVVDGP
-889 TLARIDEAIKTGDT
+889 TLARIDEAIKLGDT
-903 ATYAGIIRSTLEKNG
+903 AEYAKIIRDTLNKNG

-937 DMAPGPVHSAALALA
+937 DLAPGPIHSMALAMA

-972 VDEMIASPFEKYLAE
+972 VDELLKSPFEKYLSE

-1002 AAADNYALGSERF
+1002 AAADNYALGAERF

-1020 DHTTELLNQGFGVR
+1020 DRTTELMNQGFGVR
-1034 TPRVPNSYQYTD
+1034 TPRVPNSYKWTESY
-1046 SFSTQAWTEDIQKL
+1046 STQAWAEDIQKL

-1075 EELGKVD
+1075 EEIGKVE
-1082 QIKMLN
+1082 QVKMLN

-1095 AEGAVV
+1095 AKGALVPTV
-1101 SSVKVA
+1101 TVA
-1107 KDGGMIRARKTFL
+1107 KDAGMIRARKTFL
-1120 GEEFAKRS
+1120 QEEFTRRS
-1128 AGVTDEAELAQI
+1128 KGITDEAELAQI
-1140 KTDLMALQ
+1140 KTELMALE
-1148 RYSPEALETP
+1148 RYSPQALETP
-1158 AGFAAHLIG
+1158 AGFAAHLIS
-1167 TDDLGRTLRDT
+1167 TDDIGRTLRDS
-1178 SKRANYTSSGRY
+1178 SKRSNYTASGRA
-1190 VETAEDRAEAISR
+1190 VETPEDRAEAISR
-1203 HAEVMVRDAVM
+1203 HAEVMVRDAVT

-1219 YEDGRIVFSHE
+1219 YEDGRVVFSHE
-1230 TYPLL
+1230 VYPLL
-1235 EKIAEGKRVNAN
+1235 EKIADGKRINAN
-1247 DLAHLPDDLRPP
+1247 DLTPFGDDLRPP
-1259 GLVKELYV
+1259 GLVKEMYV
-1267 PDLGQGRNTIRR
+1267 ADLGQGKNTIRR
-1279 RLVQAASKTYSA
+1279 RLVQGASKTYSA

-1298 AYASHPMVIAHR
+1298 AFATHPTVIAHR

-1324 TARGMSQEQAAYLL
+1324 KARGMSDEQAAYLL

-1352 ATDNPGDHSV
+1352 VTDNPADHSV

-1375 AQEDFLRRFLKAA
+1375 AQEDFLRRFLKAVS
-1388 TADPALLART
+1388 ADPALLART

-1411 SMQKFSDEEG
+1411 TMQKFSDEEG
-1421 NEKEQLV
+1421 NEREELV

-1442 DAWAAMGGEADNLHG
+1442 DAWASMGGEMDNLHG
-1457 IPQYK
+1457 VPQFK
-1462 GLSAQVRF
+1462 GFSAKVRF
-1470 INPSINNP
+1470 VNPSINNP

-1518 FAEKDTMEQFLP
+1518 FAEKDTLEQFLP
-1530 AALTRLVPIVTKD
+1530 AALTRLVPMVTKD

-1556 LTYAEAAGILPEA
+1556 LTYAEAAGILPEP

-1575 EVQDAQDAIR
+1575 QIQDAQDSIR

-1599 MVAPAA
+1599 MFAPAS
-1605 PSLAEPGDLKTSA
+1605 PSLGEPDAGLKTNA
-1618 LAMAEGVNSLRG
+1618 LAMAEGVTSLRS

-1650 LSEAHVEWARRHP
+1650 LSEAHVEWARRYP

-1694 TQWMLDNL
+1694 TQWMLENL
-1702 EWVQK
+1702 DWVKQ
-1707 NQAVAYYLLPT
+1707 NQAVAYLLLPT

-1752 MQDELAQFYGMTKQL
+1752 MQDELAQFYKMTKQL
-1767 SVAKMLDPANAKAIQ
+1767 STAKMLDPGNSKAIQ
-1782 SQFDQWKAGWEQKH
+1782 AQFDQWKAGWEQKH
-1796 PGVAAE
+1796 PGIAAE

-1812 HAQIAP
+1812 HAEVAP
-1818 ALGRLAQESLPAE
+1818 ALGRLADQPLPKE
-1831 LAPFQAQFKE
+1831 LEPFRGQFKE

-1849 RKLFAEAPRNQKA
+1849 RRLFAEAPRNQKA
-1862 TVNARYREYG
+1862 SVNAKYREYG
-1872 KARWEVTPLSQL
+1872 KSRWSVGPLSQL
-1884 WNALDVYEDR
+1884 WNSLDAYEDR

>member
-14 DSVVKR
+14 DTVVKR

-39 GLFRDE
+39 GMFQDE

-57 PLSVANRTMAEITKV
+57 PLSVANRTMAEISKV
-72 KAKQRRER
+72 KAKQRKNL
-80 YTTAGYGNESMTQ
+80 YTNAGYGNESMTQ
-93 NQIDEEADAKADETV
+93 AQADEVADADADAPSL
-108 NPMIASAANSRL
+108 NPVLSGVANSSA
-120 MQASIQRSSDKGPGF
+120 MQNGIQRASQKEPGF

-145 IVGAAGDAL
+145 IVGGIGDTL
-154 TAISSPLQVPRAIG
+154 TAISSPIQVPKAIG
-168 GAMPDSQAEK
+168 GAMPDATAEK
-178 FVKESDAIQS
+178 WVKENEWIQS
-188 LPVLGQMGVTLTE
+188 IPVLGQMGVTLAE
-201 SVFDWTKGVSNLL
+201 GVFDWSKGASNLIA
-214 GNKVTEQ
+214 GDAGGDVI
-221 TGLLGSQEL
+221 S
-230 SEAQQQ
+230 SDQQA

-244 PTSRVSRYA
+244 PNSRASRYA
-253 YYYESFSQKRRAV
+253 YYYESFNSKRKAV

-271 SKLKNQYDPGKVQL
+271 SKLKNEYDPGKVQL

-325 ARLVK
+325 ARLIK

-343 LANRFP
+343 LANRFG
-349 EFGEMGSG
+349 GEMGG
-357 GRAAVGAFGDLAVY
+357 GQRMAVGAFGDLAVY
-371 WFADPLVVAGKGLQ
+371 WFADPLVVAGKGMQ

-405 LAASGDNFKP
+405 LAASGNDFKP
-415 KGFAATALDDA
+415 KGFAAKAMDDA
-426 MRVVDKNFHLMQA
+426 MRVVDNNFHLMAA

-445 AKAAE
+445 AKSAE

-458 MAGVYDALMATRSGA
+458 MSPVYDALMATRSGA

-482 KEILSETEKSR
+482 AEIAAETANARK
-493 RVNRQQQPWAY
+493 VNRQQQSWAY
-504 DSGKF
+504 DSGEF
-509 GESTPVWKLSDSV
+509 GKSTPVWKLSDSFDEV
-522 DDAISAERSATE
+522 VSAERSAIE
-534 RAKMADTLGEFV
+534 RAKVADTLGEFV
-546 FMEALTSGRP
+546 FVEALASGRP

-584 YSRQDKKFWRN
+584 YSRQDKKFWKN

-631 KRNYYGGLGNPTL
+631 KRNYYGSMGTPTL
-644 GLSRAMGRAWTK
+644 GLGRAMGRAWTK

-680 AVEFLP
+680 SVEFLP
-686 KRQAYALTNEFAAS
+686 KRQAYALTNEYAAS

-727 ARRASERL
+727 ARRAAERL
-735 LKGLAPRYDEAGR
+735 LKGLAPRYDETGR
-748 SGSPLEMYTNPIDNT
+748 AGSPLEMYTNPIDNT
-763 VKVGEYDVAAAVWP
+763 IKVGEYDAAAAVWP
-777 HQVTEGWQMPNLRE
+777 HQMTEGWQMPNLRE
-791 LKRVINRHSVLGYA
+791 LKRVVNRHSVLGYA

-810 NDTMDVM
+810 NDTMDVL

-831 MVRQALEAG
+831 MVRQALEAY
-840 AFLVARNPEMVGDVA
+840 AFTTARNPEILPEVMQA
-855 QVRQALKAA
+855 RQALKAA
-864 KGVAK
+864 KGVNK
-869 AEKHDLQRLAGR
+869 AEKHDLQRLAGH
-881 LEDVVDGG
+881 LEDVVDGP
-889 TLARIDEAIKTGDT
+889 TLERIDEAIKLGDT
-903 ATYAGIIRSTLEKNG
+903 DEYAKMIRAALEKNG

-937 DMAPGPVHSAALALA
+937 DLAPGPIHSMALAMA

-972 VDEMIASPFEKYLAE
+972 VDELLKSPFEKYLSE
-987 STVSQYTESMLHAMG
+987 STTSQYTESMLHAMG

-1020 DHTTELLNQGFGVR
+1020 DRTTELMNQGFGVR
-1034 TPRVPNSYQYTD
+1034 TPRVPNSYKWTESY
-1046 SFSTQAWTEDIQKL
+1046 STQAWAEDIQKL
-1060 QADELGNLVLRRIAA
+1060 QADPIGSLLLRRIAA
-1075 EELGKVD
+1075 EEIGAVD
-1082 QIKMLN
+1082 QMKMVN

-1095 AEGAVV
+1095 AKGAMIPA
-1101 SSVKVA
+1101 VKIA
-1107 KDGGMIRARKTFL
+1107 KNGGMIAARKKFL
-1120 GEEFAKRS
+1120 GEEFARRS
-1128 AGVTDEAELAQI
+1128 AGITDEAELAAI
-1140 KTDLMALQ
+1140 KTDLMAMA
-1148 RYSPEALETP
+1148 RYSPESLETP
-1158 AGFAAHLIG
+1158 AGFARHLIG
-1167 TDDLGRTLRDT
+1167 VDDLGRSLRDS
-1178 SKRANYTSSGRY
+1178 SKRSNYTSSGRA

-1203 HAEVMVRDAVM
+1203 HAEVMVRDAVT

-1219 YEDGRIVFSHE
+1219 YEDGRVVFSHE
-1230 TYPLL
+1230 VYPLL
-1235 EKIAEGKRVNAN
+1235 EKIADGKRINAK
-1247 DLAHLPDDLRPP
+1247 DLTPFGDDLRPP
-1259 GLVKELYV
+1259 GLVKEMYV
-1267 PDLGQGRNTIRR
+1267 ADLGQGKNTIRR
-1279 RLVQAASKTYSA
+1279 RLVQGASKTYSA

-1298 AYASHPMVIAHR
+1298 AFATHPTVIAHR

-1324 TARGMSQEQAAYLL
+1324 KARGMSDEQAAYLL
-1338 ESAANRRALNLTFN
+1338 EGAANRRALNLTFN
-1352 ATDNPGDHSV
+1352 VTDNPGDHSV

-1375 AQEDFLRRFLKAA
+1375 AQEDFLRRFLKAVS
-1388 TADPALLART
+1388 ADPALLART

-1411 SMQKFSDEEG
+1411 TMQKFSDEEG

-1442 DAWAAMGGEADNLHG
+1442 DAWASMGGEMDNLHG
-1457 IPQYK
+1457 VPQFK
-1462 GLSAQVRF
+1462 GFSAQVRF
-1470 INPSINNP
+1470 VNPSINNP

-1530 AALTRLVPIVTKD
+1530 AALTRLVPIIAKD

-1556 LTYAEAAGILPEA
+1556 LTYAEAAGILPEP

-1575 EVQDAQDAIR
+1575 QIQDAQDSIR

-1599 MVAPAA
+1599 MFAPAA
-1605 PSLAEPGDLKTSA
+1605 PSLGEPTDLKTNA
-1618 LAMAEGVNSLRG
+1618 LAMAEGVTSLRG
-1630 EWFDVLEWANTK
+1630 EWFDVLEWANIK
-1642 YPQNGAMA
+1642 YPENSGLA
-1650 LSEAHVEWARRHP
+1650 LSEAHVEWARRYP

-1671 EAFTVGTSQMAG
+1671 EAFTVGTSQMTG

-1702 EWVQK
+1702 DWVKQ
-1707 NQAVAYYLLPT
+1707 NQAVAYLLLPT

-1767 SVAKMLDPANAKAIQ
+1767 SAAKMIDPGNAKAIQ
-1782 SQFDQWKAGWEQKH
+1782 AQFDQWKAGWEQKH

-1812 HAQIAP
+1812 HSQIAP
-1818 ALGRLAQESLPAE
+1818 ALGRLADQPLPKE
-1831 LAPFQAQFKE
+1831 LEPFKGQFQE
-1841 MYGDYMTY
+1841 MYGDYMIY
-1849 RKLFAEAPRNQKA
+1849 RRLFAEAPRNEKA
-1862 TVNARYREYG
+1862 SVNAKYREYG
-1872 KARWEVTPLSQL
+1872 KSRWSVGPLSQL
-1884 WNALDVYEDR
+1884 WNALDAYEDR